1 MQTTAFLME
10 WISKGEIVSKINE
23 DDENFGAT
31 KKYNSLMHD
40 FEVHFNSLIPTII
53 YNIGNTTVTFEKKIE
68 KNKVT
73 VESLDREIY
82 SSSTKISENIGKKRV
97 KIVLPNQK

>member
-31 KKYNSLMHD
+31 K
-40 FEVHFNSLIPTII
+40 
-53 YNIGNTTVTFEKKIE
+53 
-68 KNKVT
+68 
-73 VESLDREIY
+73 
-82 SSSTKISENIGKKRV
+82 
-97 KIVLPNQK
+97 